1 MPMIIPNGD
10 LKAQRRAL
18 LTDALEESAS
28 RRLQTRFWNQGR
40 LAKTTDVGELLYG
53 TAPDSTPIEEIATFE
68 YDKSKPG
75 GFLTQLDDQLKGRN
89 VPVTPRISRYRIA
102 RALKHW
108 KPWHVRIG
116 GNNVRMTRK
125 SMEHILS
132 RHHPYFFYNGNVKVR
147 NSQFGESLSPDSIQR
162 LLVMGIRQNW
172 GQIQRNGT
180 AVQRSYPVRFGSGN
194 YNLVI
199 GEKGVVTTFHP
210 VY

>member
-1 MPMIIPNGD
+1 MPTIIPVRD

-18 LTDALEESAS
+18 LADVLEESAS
-28 RRLQTRFWNQGR
+28 KRFQARFRNQGA
-40 LAKTTDVGELLYG
+40 LAKTTDAGEFSYG
-53 TAPDSTPIEEIATFE
+53 AAPDGTPIDEIAAFE

-108 KPWHVRIG
+108 KPWNVRIG
-116 GNNVRMTRK
+116 DNNVRMTRK

-132 RHHPYFFYNGNVKVR
+132 RHHPYYFNNRNVKDH
-147 NSQFGESLSPDSIQR
+147 NSQFGESVSPSMIQT
-162 LLVMGIRQNW
+162 LLVRGIRQNW
-172 GQIQRNGT
+172 GQIQKNGT
-180 AVQRSYPVRFGSGN
+180 AVQRSYPVWFGSGN